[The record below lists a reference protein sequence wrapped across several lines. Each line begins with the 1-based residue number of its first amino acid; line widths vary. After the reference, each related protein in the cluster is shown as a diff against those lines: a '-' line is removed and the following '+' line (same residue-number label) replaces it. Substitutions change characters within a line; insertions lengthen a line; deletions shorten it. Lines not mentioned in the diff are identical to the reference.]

1 MSKRVYRNL
10 LAARL
15 WRLPIDIKK
24 RKIVDMY
31 LQAVRDKM
39 GRSRGDARQKT
50 MVLLHD
56 DGKFAAAGRGK
67 EDGVSTGSL
76 GRASEP

>member
-24 RKIVDMY
+24 RKIGDMY
-31 LQAVRDKM
+31 LQAVRDKL
-39 GRSRGDARQKT
+39 GTSRGDARQKNY
-50 MVLLHD
+50 
-56 DGKFAAAGRGK
+56 
-67 EDGVSTGSL
+67 GVTA
-76 GRASEP
+76 R